1 MGSIFGKGRLLVVLG
16 ICYGTWGMTQNPE
29 GTIQVQNGPV
39 VCSENNLNNIFCS
52 NGNPNQVTNPGNST
66 FIQSQ
71 TQRPGRQDNFTDNT
85 GGNAE
90 EEPDNQS
97 SLYFKE
103 PDNPFVPD
111 PELYYPF

>member
-1 MGSIFGKGRLLVVLG
+1 MRNILDKGRLLVVLG
-16 ICYGTWGMTQNPE
+16 MCYGTWGMAQTPE

-39 VCSENNLNNIFCS
+39 MCSENNLNNVFCS

-71 TQRPGRQDNFTDNT
+71 TQRPGRENYTDNRDNQMSE
-85 GGNAE
+85 G
-90 EEPDNQS
+90 PDNQS
-97 SLYFKE
+97 FYFKE

>member
-1 MGSIFGKGRLLVVLG
+1 MGNILDKGRLLVVVG
-16 ICYGTWGMTQNPE
+16 VCCGTWGMSQNPE
-29 GTIQVQNGPV
+29 GTTQVQNGAV
-39 VCSENNLNNIFCS
+39 VCAENNLNNVFCS

-71 TQRPGRQDNFTDNT
+71 TQRPGRDNYTDNRREQIT
-85 GGNAE
+85 